1 MIPEPLHPA
10 LVHFPIALA
19 ILLPFGVLAALFVIR
34 RGARPRPVWAGLVI
48 AAAILF
54 GSAFASVK
62 TGEAQE
68 ELVEDVLASEQPL
81 HDHEE
86 SAERFLIL
94 AGVVLA
100 LSPLGLLSGRAGSAG
115 RAAMAVGSVALF
127 AAIWP
132 VGESG
137 GDLVY
142 RHGAAQAHV
151 MSGSMNVGSATPEAA
166 RTSRR
171 DGGRTDR

>member
-19 ILLPFGVLAALFVIR
+19 ILLPFGILAGLFLIH

-48 AAAILF
+48 AAAVLF

-68 ELVEDVLASEQPL
+68 ERVEDVVASERPL

-86 SAERFLIL
+86 AAERFLIIS
-94 AGVVLA
+94 GVVLA
-100 LSPLGLLSGRAGSAG
+100 LATLGLVNGRVGTAG
-115 RAAMAVGSVALF
+115 RAAMAVGSIVLVVAV
-127 AAIWP
+127 WQ
-132 VGESG
+132 VGGSG

-142 RHGAAQAHV
+142 RYGAAQAHV
-151 MSGSMNVGSATPEAA
+151 PSSSRTADAIAPSAIRAA
-166 RTSRR
+166 APR
-171 DGGRTDR
+171 DHDDR